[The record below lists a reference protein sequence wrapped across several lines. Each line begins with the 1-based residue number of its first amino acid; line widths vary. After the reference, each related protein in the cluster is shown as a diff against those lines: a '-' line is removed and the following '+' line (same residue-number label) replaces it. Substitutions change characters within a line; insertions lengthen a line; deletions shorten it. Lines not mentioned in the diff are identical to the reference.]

1 MSDYTAIANVLSK
14 DKKIIITA
22 HKSPDG
28 DSIGSTLGFYHYL
41 LKKGYDVKVL
51 HPDRAAKYLEWMPGF
66 KSILWFDEG
75 KEQGANLLKEAD
87 VVFCLDYNAPK
98 RVGDEMMV
106 PLLESKAVKIMID
119 HHLYPDTFCDYIYS
133 FPEVCSTSQLIIDLI
148 VHLDGWDYFN
158 EEIGTPLYA
167 GLVTDTGS
175 FRFPSVQ
182 PQTHLMVSE
191 LIKRGVIHSKVHEL
205 LFDTNTI
212 DRLKLRGY
220 ALSQKLEVITPQNI
234 AIVSL
239 SAEELKQFNYQ
250 NGDTEGLVNMAL
262 SVEGIRAAVLFSQKD
277 GKVKMSFR
285 SKGDVFVNTIASENF
300 EGGGHQYAAGGVSS
314 LGLIETITKFK
325 ALVPKYF

>member
-1 MSDYTAIANVLSK
+1 MSDYSAIAKVLSQ
-14 DKKIIITA
+14 DKKIVITA

-28 DSIGSTLGFYHYL
+28 DSIGSTLGLYHYL
-41 LKKGYDVKVL
+41 AKKGFDVKVL
-51 HPDRAAKYLEWMPGF
+51 HPDRAAKYLEWMPDF
-66 KSILWFDEG
+66 SSILWFEEN
-75 KEQGANLLKEAD
+75 KEQMSQLLLQAD
-87 VVFCLDYNAPK
+87 VIFCLDYNAPK
-98 RVGDEMMV
+98 RVGDEMML
-106 PLLESKAVKIMID
+106 PLLDSKAIKIMID

-148 VHLDGWDYFN
+148 VHLEGWEIFD
-158 EEIGTPLYA
+158 EKIGTPLYA

-182 PQTHLMVSE
+182 PQTHVMVAE
-191 LIKRGVIHSKVHEL
+191 LIKRGVKHSLVHEL

-220 ALSQKLEVITPQNI
+220 ALSQKLEVISPQNI

-277 GKVKMSFR
+277 GKVKISFR
-285 SKGDVFVNTIASENF
+285 SKGDVYVNTIAAEHF
-300 EGGGHQYAAGGVSS
+300 EGGGHQYAAGGISNLS
-314 LGLIETITKFK
+314 LSETLSKFK
-325 ALVPKYF
+325 SLVPNYF